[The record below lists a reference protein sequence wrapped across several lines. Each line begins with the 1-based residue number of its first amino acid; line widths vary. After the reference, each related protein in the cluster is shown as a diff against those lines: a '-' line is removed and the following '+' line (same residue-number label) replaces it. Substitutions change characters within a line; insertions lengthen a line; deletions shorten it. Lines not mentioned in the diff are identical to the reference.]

1 MTGTKVD
8 ELMEQKQQERQFT
21 KLLTAHRRQLYAFIY
36 SLLADHADAEDV
48 YQRCS
53 MVLWGKFDQF
63 DTSCDFLPWAMGIA
77 FYEVKNFMRVSSR
90 DRHRFSEQL
99 IEQLFDRMSSDKND
113 HSTQMLSLE
122 KCLKS
127 LRQKDLWVIQQVYW
141 ERRKCSAV
149 AEEIGMK
156 INALY
161 DRVSRIRSQIKD
173 CVRRRVAEV
182 EHV

>member
-1 MTGTKVD
+1 M
-8 ELMEQKQQERQFT
+8 ENLMEQKNQERQFT
-21 KLLTAHRRQLYAFIY
+21 KLLTANRRQLYAFIY

-53 MVLWGKFDQF
+53 MIMWAKYDQF
-63 DTSCDFLPWAMGIA
+63 DTNCDFLPWAMGIA
-77 FYEVKNFMRVSSR
+77 FYEVKNFLRVSSR
-90 DRHRFSEQL
+90 DRHLFSEQL
-99 IEQLFDRMSSDKND
+99 LEQLFECMSSQKNN

-122 KCLKS
+122 KCLKA
-127 LRQKDLWVIQQVYW
+127 LRQKDLWLIQQVYW

-149 AEEIGMK
+149 AEETGMK

-161 DRVSRIRSQIKD
+161 DRVGRIRSQLKE

-182 EHV
+182 EHA